1 MNWAESATKH
11 KLGWTIL
18 SKYQSILYAALDANH
33 AHCKHLKCMAIIKM
47 VFPSSGACDGC
58 TAQKNSPRALLHRWA
73 QNSTQCTERTVHSWP
88 NRVHRGTAPSA
99 GWAVL
104 DVTGSFDQKS
114 GVISAASP
122 PHSFTSTLTPSC
134 IKSSLSFLLISES
147 RWIYW
152 GNNFVECL
160 KKIESYVWRGGG
172 GHKIVPD
179 VSLRRALHD
188 NLISNNRSFS
198 TQHSR
203 KLEYFILN
211 THILEHYLF

>member
-1 MNWAESATKH
+1 M
-11 KLGWTIL
+11 
-18 SKYQSILYAALDANH
+18 DA
-33 AHCKHLKCMAIIKM
+33 
-47 VFPSSGACDGC
+47 
-58 TAQKNSPRALLHRWA
+58 LHRRTAHVHSSTAEHTVHRTAHSA
-73 QNSTQCTERTVHSWP
+73 QNAQLTKQWHS
-88 NRVHRGTAPSA
+88 GTAPSA

-211 THILEHYLF
+211 THILEHYLFLELAITKLKKYIVF

>member
-1 MNWAESATKH
+1 MWWMH
-11 KLGWTIL
+11 
-18 SKYQSILYAALDANH
+18 
-33 AHCKHLKCMAIIKM
+33 
-47 VFPSSGACDGC
+47 
-58 TAQKNSPRALLHRWA
+58 
-73 QNSTQCTERTVHSWP
+73 CTEEQPTCSPPPLSSTECTEHTVDQRECTTHS
-88 NRVHRGTAPSA
+88 GTAAPSA

-172 GHKIVPD
+172 G
-179 VSLRRALHD
+179 AQ
-188 NLISNNRSFS
+188 NRSRRFAS
-198 TQHSR
+198 ARSPWQ
-203 KLEYFILN
+203 LDLQQPIILN
-211 THILEHYLF
+211 PAFT